1 MKLSSVD
8 YYLDWPVSIKLK
20 NLREFIIT
28 NLEKKGDLIRWSIV
42 DIQDSID
49 SFGTKKLKNKKNI
62 NFFSYNLYFN
72 SNFVF

>member
-20 NLREFIIT
+20 NLRIFIIA

-42 DIQDSID
+42 DIKNSID
-49 SFGTKKLKNKKNI
+49 SFGTKKLKIKAV
-62 NFFSYNLYFN
+62 LAH
-72 SNFVF
+72 

>member
-20 NLREFIIT
+20 NLREFIII
-28 NLEKKGDLIRWSIV
+28 NLEKKGDLIRWSII

-49 SFGTKKLKNKKNI
+49 SFGTKKLKVKA
-62 NFFSYNLYFN
+62 
-72 SNFVF
+72 VFAN

>member
-20 NLREFIIT
+20 NLREFIIS

-42 DIQDSID
+42 DIRNSID
-49 SFGTKKLKNKKNI
+49 TFGTKKLIIKAVLAN
-62 NFFSYNLYFN
+62 
-72 SNFVF
+72 